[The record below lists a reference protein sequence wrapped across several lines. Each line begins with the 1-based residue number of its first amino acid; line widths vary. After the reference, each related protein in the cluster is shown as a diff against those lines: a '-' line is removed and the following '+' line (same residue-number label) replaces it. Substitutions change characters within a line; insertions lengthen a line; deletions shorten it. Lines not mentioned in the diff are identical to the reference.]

1 MFNKKEI
8 IHILIAIIILGFV
21 MSIPEISKNYAY
33 CILIASIIIF
43 VNILG
48 KEIAGKYF
56 YVDIENKIF
65 EFQRYWFYKD
75 SKLKKPFP
83 IGIILSFFMAII
95 SLGKIKIMALL
106 QFDGKPSRK
115 KILRKRGAVRK
126 SEVNESDLAFIS
138 AWGFYALIIL
148 GILGFILK
156 IPSLTKYSIYYG
168 FWNLLPIGQLDGT
181 KLFFGS
187 LINWI
192 LLAVIY
198 IFSLII
204 IIL

>member
-1 MFNKKEI
+1 MFNKREV
-8 IHILIAIIILGFV
+8 IHILIAIIILGFIISV
-21 MSIPEISKNYAY
+21 PDISKNYAY
-33 CILIASIIIF
+33 CILIAGMIILVSIS
-43 VNILG
+43 G

-56 YVDIENKIF
+56 CVDIENKIF
-65 EFQRYWFYKD
+65 EFQRYGFYKNAE
-75 SKLKKPFP
+75 LKKPFP
-83 IGIILSFFMAII
+83 IGIVLGFFMAII
-95 SLGKIKIMALL
+95 SLGKIKLMTLL
-106 QFDGKPSRK
+106 QFSGKPSRK
-115 KILRKRGAVRK
+115 KILKKRGAVRK
-126 SEVNESDLAFIS
+126 SEINESDLAFIS

-148 GILGFILK
+148 AILGFILK
-156 IPSLTKYSIYYG
+156 IPSLTKYTIYYG

-198 IFSLII
+198 TLSLII